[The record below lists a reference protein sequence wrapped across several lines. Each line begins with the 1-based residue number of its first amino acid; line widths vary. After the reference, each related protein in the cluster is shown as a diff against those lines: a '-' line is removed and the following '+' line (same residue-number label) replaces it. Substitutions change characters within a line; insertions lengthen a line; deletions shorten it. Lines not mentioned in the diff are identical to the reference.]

1 MNAIHILQNEGSFL
15 VLLRGDCYKIRNYD
29 YSDCLLP
36 MMERESDEYHVK
48 LFLDEVFN
56 DASSNTGG
64 DNVFR
69 QLKAVASQ
77 RVADIDHAQQIERWN
92 EYQDLLDK
100 IDKKCS
106 RQAGVRLSRNVKHNV
121 KTFTETAV
129 AALGFLALI
138 SLMSLAGSYT
148 MNSVYGIIGSAIAL
162 GFIGWQSFIR
172 VHHPSIIKFRCS
184 PILHIDEFA
193 YMRQAIKGIPPVE
206 HDPIVRLPVLQMEIP
221 RGWLGQQGMIKF
233 MESLS
238 DLKLEDEEK
247 SGETE
252 RIPKEYNKEK
262 EGG

>member
-1 MNAIHILQNEGSFL
+1 MTG
-15 VLLRGDCYKIRNYD
+15 RG
-29 YSDCLLP
+29 
-36 MMERESDEYHVK
+36 SDEYHPQ

-56 DASSNTGG
+56 DESSSSTRG

-69 QLKAVASQ
+69 QLKTIASQ
-77 RVADIDHAQQIERWN
+77 RVANIDYEQQIERWN
-92 EYQDLLDK
+92 QYQELLDK
-100 IDKKCS
+100 LDKKCS

-121 KTFTETAV
+121 KTFTEMAV
-129 AALGFLALI
+129 AALGFLATI

-148 MNSVYGIIGSAIAL
+148 MNSVYGIIGSTIAL

-172 VHHPSIIKFRCS
+172 VHHPSIINFRCS

-206 HDPIVRLPVLQMEIP
+206 HDPIVRLPAVEMAIP
-221 RGWLGQQGMIKF
+221 RRWLGQQGMLKF

-238 DLKLEDEEK
+238 DLKLENNGK

-252 RIPKEYNKEK
+252 RIP
-262 EGG
+262 

>member
-1 MNAIHILQNEGSFL
+1 MTG
-15 VLLRGDCYKIRNYD
+15 RG
-29 YSDCLLP
+29 
-36 MMERESDEYHVK
+36 SDEYHPQ

-56 DASSNTGG
+56 DESSSSSSSSTGG

-69 QLKAVASQ
+69 QLKAIASQ
-77 RVADIDHAQQIERWN
+77 RVANIDYEQQIERWN
-92 EYQDLLDK
+92 QYQELLDK
-100 IDKKCS
+100 LDKKCS

-121 KTFTETAV
+121 KTFTEMAV
-129 AALGFLALI
+129 AALGFLAMI

-172 VHHPSIIKFRCS
+172 VHHPSIINFRCS

-206 HDPIVRLPVLQMEIP
+206 HDPIVRLPAVEMAIP
-221 RGWLGQQGMIKF
+221 RKWLGQQGMLKF

-238 DLKLEDEEK
+238 DLKLENNGK

-252 RIPKEYNKEK
+252 RIP
-262 EGG
+262 

>member
-1 MNAIHILQNEGSFL
+1 M
-15 VLLRGDCYKIRNYD
+15 RRK
-29 YSDCLLP
+29 
-36 MMERESDEYHVK
+36 ESDEEYHPH
-48 LFLDEVFN
+48 LFLDDVIN
-56 DASSNTGG
+56 GCSSGSSIGG
-64 DNVFR
+64 NVFR

-77 RVADIDHAQQIERWN
+77 RVADIDYEQQIARWN
-92 EYQDLLDK
+92 EYQELLDK

-106 RQAGVRLSRNVKHNV
+106 SRQVGVRLSRNVKHNV
-121 KTFTETAV
+121 KTFTEMAV
-129 AALGFLALI
+129 AALGFLAMI

-172 VHHPSIIKFRCS
+172 VHHPSIINFRCS

-206 HDPIVRLPVLQMEIP
+206 HDPIIRLPAVEMAIP
-221 RGWLGQQGMIKF
+221 RRWLGQQGMLKF

-238 DLKLEDEEK
+238 DLKLENNGK

-252 RIPKEYNKEK
+252 RIP
-262 EGG
+262 